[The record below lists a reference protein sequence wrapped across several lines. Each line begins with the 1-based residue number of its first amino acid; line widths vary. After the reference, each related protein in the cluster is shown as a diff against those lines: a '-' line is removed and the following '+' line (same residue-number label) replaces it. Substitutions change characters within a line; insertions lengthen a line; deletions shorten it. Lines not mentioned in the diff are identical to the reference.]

1 MKINEIIKAQATK
14 KNKTRRKGVNVGIYF
29 RIEEFE
35 FLQKYAQFH
44 DFTINDVIRQALS
57 RYLKFQEK
65 NDQ

>member
-1 MKINEIIKAQATK
+1 MKIDEIIKAQATK
-14 KNKTRRKGVNVGIYF
+14 RTKTRRKGVNVGIYF

-57 RYLKFQEK
+57 KYLKFQEK

>member
-1 MKINEIIKAQATK
+1 MKIDEIIKAQATK

>member
-1 MKINEIIKAQATK
+1 MKIDEIIKAQATK
-14 KNKTRRKGVNVGIYF
+14 RTRTRRKGVNVGIYF
-29 RIEEFE
+29 GVEEFE

-57 RYLKFQEK
+57 KYLKFQEK

>member
-1 MKINEIIKAQATK
+1 MKIDEIIKAQATK
-14 KNKTRRKGVNVGIYF
+14 RTRTRRKGVNVGIYCG
-29 RIEEFE
+29 IEEFE

-57 RYLKFQEK
+57 KYLKFQEK

>member
-1 MKINEIIKAQATK
+1 MKIDEIIKAQATK

-29 RIEEFE
+29 RIEEFK